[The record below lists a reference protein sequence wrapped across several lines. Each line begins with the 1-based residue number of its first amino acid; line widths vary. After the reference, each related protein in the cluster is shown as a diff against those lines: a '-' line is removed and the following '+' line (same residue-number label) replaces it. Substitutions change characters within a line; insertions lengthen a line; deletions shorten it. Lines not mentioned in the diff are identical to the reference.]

1 MLDICIIKVFLII
14 TEGIRTMKKSYN
26 DEQSLNIRVDV
37 NLGQLGRMIKFYEA
51 NVDKGNYLD
60 RQTLSDIRAIKRAAI
75 ADAASDYERMLTEE

>member
-1 MLDICIIKVFLII
+1 
-14 TEGIRTMKKSYN
+14 MKKSYN
-26 DEQSLNIRVDV
+26 DEQSLSIRIDV

>member
-1 MLDICIIKVFLII
+1 
-14 TEGIRTMKKSYN
+14 MKKSYN

-60 RQTLSDIRAIKRAAI
+60 RQPLSDIRAIKRAAI

>member
-1 MLDICIIKVFLII
+1 MKVFLII
-14 TEGIRTMKKSYN
+14 TEGSRTMKKSYN

-60 RQTLSDIRAIKRAAI
+60 RQTLYDIRAIKRAAI

>member
-1 MLDICIIKVFLII
+1 
-14 TEGIRTMKKSYN
+14 MKKSYN
-26 DEQSLNIRVDV
+26 DEQSLNIRVDI
-37 NLGQLGRMIKFYEA
+37 NLGQLGRMIKFYET

>member
-1 MLDICIIKVFLII
+1 
-14 TEGIRTMKKSYN
+14 MKKSSN

>member
-1 MLDICIIKVFLII
+1 
-14 TEGIRTMKKSYN
+14 MKKSYN

-37 NLGQLGRMIKFYEA
+37 NLGQLGRIIKFYEA

>member
-1 MLDICIIKVFLII
+1 MCIIKVFLII
-14 TEGIRTMKKSYN
+14 TKGIRTMKKSYN
-26 DEQSLNIRVDV
+26 DEQSLNIRVDI

>member
-1 MLDICIIKVFLII
+1 
-14 TEGIRTMKKSYN
+14 MKKSYN
-26 DEQSLNIRVDV
+26 DEQSLNIRVDI

-75 ADAASDYERMLTEE
+75 ADAASDYERMLSEDN

>member
-1 MLDICIIKVFLII
+1 MFLII

>member
-1 MLDICIIKVFLII
+1 
-14 TEGIRTMKKSYN
+14 MKKSYN
-26 DEQSLNIRVDV
+26 AEQSLNSRVDV

-60 RQTLSDIRAIKRAAI
+60 RQALSDIRAIKRAAI

>member
-1 MLDICIIKVFLII
+1 MHNKSVLNYY
-14 TEGIRTMKKSYN
+14 ERNENMKKSYN
-26 DEQSLNIRVDV
+26 DEQSLNIRVDI

-75 ADAASDYERMLTEE
+75 ADAASDYERMLSEDN

>member
-1 MLDICIIKVFLII
+1 MKVFLII
-14 TEGIRTMKKSYN
+14 TEGSRTMKKSYN

>member
-1 MLDICIIKVFLII
+1 MHNKSVLNYY
-14 TEGIRTMKKSYN
+14 ERNENMKKSYN

>member
-1 MLDICIIKVFLII
+1 
-14 TEGIRTMKKSYN
+14 MKKSYN
-26 DEQSLNIRVDV
+26 DEHSLVVKVDIK
-37 NLGQLGRMIKFYEA
+37 LGTLGRMIKFYEA